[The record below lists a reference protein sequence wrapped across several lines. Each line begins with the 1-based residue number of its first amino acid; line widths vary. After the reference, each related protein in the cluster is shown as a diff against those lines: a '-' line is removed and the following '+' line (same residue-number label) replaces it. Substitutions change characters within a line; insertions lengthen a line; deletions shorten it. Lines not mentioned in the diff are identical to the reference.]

1 MLTTSRLR
9 KSRTLRLLT
18 WAVMTHVAFL
28 SGPMAWALPS
38 GANVQ
43 SGDIRMITV
52 RNTMLIKQDSGS
64 AIINWSGFDIAGN
77 ETVRFLQP
85 GPGSAVLNRIGGGQT
100 EIAGRLLAN
109 GQVYLINPNGILFTS
124 SAKIDVGGLVASG
137 LNMTD
142 SDFMSR
148 RLHFEGGGGSVINE
162 GNISAGRVTLVGGVV
177 ENHGHIGAGSVTLA
191 AGSQSVLIDRAGD
204 GQISITVDGVGEPTA
219 LPVETNVT
227 YDADGR
233 PIKDTAPVDP
243 GREVSAELD
252 AYTWV
257 SPVTTNGLVYNW
269 GTITSPGE
277 LGGRISLQ
285 GVRVAQYG
293 EIRADATTAIGD
305 GGTINIKANDLIL
318 FSPES
323 ITTANALERG
333 NGGTINIIANG
344 TLSIPEGA
352 VLEQKGGSKS
362 GDGGFLETSG
372 HGGVVLGV
380 KPSAKAPNGKDG
392 TWVIDPPNFYI
403 DNGGDR
409 KECDFWFFGC
419 EYPWE
424 VVGSGSLKAAIPNGG
439 TGYLDIDDVNDF
451 LNDYGAVQVRT
462 FQVGGGGAGDI
473 VVSDGVYVDGVGE
486 PRIFALWSHGSIFL
500 NAPIYDSSGS
510 DDRINV
516 ILQSQYGQVQ
526 VNAGIETSGG
536 YVFINSGG
544 GASDGHAFINGA
556 INTGGGNVYVISTNA
571 AVVVEAGGSINAG
584 GGEVLLASTKDGVWV
599 EGAVAG
605 NHVTVSGKL
614 ISMAAGGDIT
624 SSGDAI
630 LASKTYIDMANGST
644 VVSSSGDVALKAPSW
659 ADVTGLRA
667 NNGLVVVAS
676 SSISDAGDSA
686 RDVAGNRALL
696 VATNGTV
703 GWYDNLIDTDVDILG
718 GVAKGGFFGVSEANG
733 LTIDTVGGATLSA
746 VLPDGSNLASDKFTN
761 IVVGAYTNGIISQ
774 GVGDVVIHVENGNLT
789 VNDLVAQGG
798 NGNVTLEATGA
809 GGDVTIN
816 YAVGAKNGNVKV
828 TANDT
833 VVQNSYIAAT
843 NSGNVLVEA
852 VNGNIQMIGP
862 DAVGFAQNGNI
873 RYRAGGN
880 IDSGLLV
887 TKQGSLS
894 VSAGGSLN
902 QNSNLYAIK
911 NGTIDVDVGGNIVMK
926 SNTLTFADGNVR
938 YHSGG
943 NTRLA
948 MIAVTN
954 ASAGIT
960 IDANGSIL
968 DNNIGGVNIVA
979 PKVTLRAGNSIGTLG
994 AGIDDPIEMGVS
1006 RLAAQAGAGGMNIVN
1021 GGDLQVT
1028 SVTIGDIKRV
1038 GSSGSTS
1045 LTGGSTLNGLTTTGG
1060 GSIVLADRGRVNVA
1074 SPITASGNG
1083 DIFIA
1088 TQNGALGTTG
1098 VVITSAPLNISNVI
1112 SSASGDI
1119 TLVATGGELKQS
1131 AAGDIQTVG
1140 GSIVVLALSN
1150 RIFMADGAETRS
1162 FGGGIVYLAK
1172 SNILVGSINSGTGT
1186 ASAVSL
1192 TGDILDNGDLQR
1204 DFVGG
1209 LAQLIAPQGSVGT
1222 SFNRIDTSVDRLSG
1236 FSGDGGFYISEA
1248 NNVTIDNVGPNIV
1261 RFVNNDG
1268 TISLTNIPA
1277 INGIAASNG
1286 PVLVQ
1291 SEAGSIT
1298 VNAPVVALGPGSQ
1311 NVELDAN
1318 GGASDLNINAIVAT
1332 AMGNILLTAGHN
1344 ITQSTNIYA
1353 LTNGYV
1359 VAEAEGGSIIMT
1371 TGALTFASSGNIRY
1385 HAAQNA
1391 TIGSLITTTGSVT
1404 VLAGQNVTVLSNVF
1418 ALTGGTLDLEA
1429 QGGSLTMSSNMM
1441 GIAGGNIRA
1450 KGNQNVTIG
1459 SLISTSA
1466 NVSVIATFGSI
1477 LDGGSAN
1484 PEIVAA
1490 SAQLSALRGGVG
1502 QFGSTTNA
1510 LEVAVG
1516 TIAARG
1522 GPGGINV
1529 LNGGNVTV
1537 GTVAAIPVQR
1547 VNSNGTTSTIGG
1559 STMSG
1564 LITSNGGSIVFA
1576 ARGTLEIDQMVQA
1589 NGTGNVLLASQTGLL
1604 GSNNIS
1610 VATFTIKTN
1619 VSSTLGNITVA
1630 SLGGDIEQWAT
1641 GDITTTNGHIVIAA
1655 PSNEVHMANGARAVA
1670 QGGNILVA
1678 AATNAVIGNLNAG
1691 TGMVSIISKG
1701 GNILDGGD
1709 FDTEVIAAGLQVI
1722 APSGTVGSVANR
1734 FETDVDRLEG
1744 VAGGGGIFISE
1755 DDDLIIGGVGAVPVN
1770 IVGIGSKISTTNI
1783 SALGVLA
1790 VTNLGDIVV
1799 ETVQGSIDIQ
1809 AVVGNLSQ
1817 GNTRIYAGGGGSDL
1831 AINNTVVS
1839 HQGAITLIAEDNI
1852 LQTTSIVAQTTG
1864 TIDVEARGGRIV
1876 MTNDALTAAETSNIF
1891 YKAYGDVLLGSLIS
1905 TQGDVAVVSTL
1916 GSILDGGG
1924 SLPEILALR
1933 ASLMATNGGIG
1944 TLGAGTDDAIETGV
1958 GTLAARAGLNGV
1970 NIANGGDMII
1980 GAVPTVIVQRV
1991 LSDATLVDQAAA
2003 PQNGVSTID
2012 AGTIIVANL
2021 GKLTVDEQVS
2031 ANGDGDVLLVTK
2043 SGPIGTNIVITNATI
2058 TLNTNVMSG
2067 SGIISVIA
2075 EHDVIQNADG
2085 DISTLGGDIG
2095 VLAKGGDIR
2104 MADGAFANSGGG
2116 NILYFA
2122 TTNLLL
2128 GGLNAGTGSVVAA
2141 ATGGSIYDSGDAYT
2155 NVEAHDLQ
2163 LLATIGAVGQ
2173 PSNGIETAVDRIAAF
2188 AGNGGVRVTELD
2200 DVEIGT
2206 IGPIDGR
2213 VVLPDGTLTTTG
2225 TPALVGIIVTNGSIL
2240 FDTVHGSI
2248 VATSIVVNAGDGN
2261 ILLDARGAGSSLVVS
2276 NLVLANNGNISLLAS
2291 NNVFQYGDVLSTGT
2305 GSIDVD
2311 AGEGSIWMSDS
2322 NYTAAG
2328 NGVVRYHAA
2337 SNVTISSLISASNTV
2352 SIIADKGSILD
2363 GGDSRLDVI
2372 GPRLRMEAFVGA
2384 GTEDNPLDTLIGF
2397 ISSRAGT
2404 GGVNVVNEGILVVDE
2419 IPDATIQ
2426 RVLTND
2432 VLWAITDV
2440 AQSDIVTT
2448 NGGGVELTA
2457 KTGGIVVFDGQS
2469 PDDNVGI
2476 HTDGAGE
2483 ICLHA
2488 LGSNNYVIIDADL
2501 TSVAGDISAVATGDI
2516 IINTNV
2522 DFISTGKRGSIA
2534 LWADSD
2540 NDGEGDYLQLGGNVK
2555 TRNGDIFVAGV
2566 NIYLLKR
2573 SKITSLTGDISLKA
2587 DKKIQLS
2594 RTSKVTTQYGRLVM
2608 DAGKIKIDTTV
2619 KGGTVAVRARTGS
2632 ISGKGTVI
2640 GTQAVSLDARTDI
2653 GSAKDP
2659 FNVDAGTLAAITKSG
2674 DIYLIEEN
2682 SARAGDV
2689 AAIFFPNRVIPE
2701 CASNIPTATSRDVSG
2716 VESAGFLQLTVNG
2729 NFGGN
2734 RVVAGGDAVV
2744 DVGGSV
2750 NELDLLQAGGNIDL
2764 TVGDNYSGKE
2774 IIAGGDLTAEIGK
2787 RFEFDLIEADN
2798 VLVNAGDIYM
2808 SRVIAGGDAEFNST
2822 GTIFDDGSYIR
2833 ARDVILTA
2841 RGDIGPNKP
2850 IQLDVNKIDVIKA
2863 GGDATFVQQRP
2874 GDTPVNRLEA
2884 GGRLSG
2890 SFPNGG
2896 IIDRNGGD
2904 RNVIAGSAYLNAQH
2918 MGTLTDPL
2926 EVAIGPGNLEV
2937 NGGGIS
2943 GADTPEDYIFVH
2955 MNGTIGKDNDRKID
2969 YVGDLEIPG
2978 FIIFNGQIL
2987 GGKDYLL
2994 RRFARAYAFLTD
3006 APVIARPEGY
3016 LDDPWFISMDT
3027 PTTESWEIFLHF
3039 IQRDQA
3045 EISAGAKI
3053 LPPGAPVRIRVGES
3067 SRPFSVRGASAS
3079 AR

>member
-1 MLTTSRLR
+1 MLTTTRLR
-9 KSRTLRLLT
+9 NSRTLRLLT

-43 SGDIRMITV
+43 SGDVRMMTV
-52 RNTMLIKQDSGS
+52 RNTMVIKQDSGS
-64 AIINWSGFDIAGN
+64 AIINWSGFDISGN
-77 ETVRFLQP
+77 ETVRFIQP

-100 EIAGRLLAN
+100 TIAGRLLAN

-124 SAKIDVGGLVASG
+124 SARIDVGSLVASG

-142 SDFMSR
+142 SDFMAR
-148 RLHFEGGGGSVINE
+148 RLSFAGGGGSVINE
-162 GNISAGRVTLVGGVV
+162 GSISAGRVTLVGGIV
-177 ENHGHIGAGSVTLA
+177 ENRGSIGGGSVTLA
-191 AGSQSVLIDRAGD
+191 AGSQSVVIDRAGE
-204 GQISITVDGVGEPTA
+204 GQISITIDGVGEPTP
-219 LPVETNVT
+219 LPVDTNVT
-227 YDADGR
+227 YGADGK
-233 PIKDTAPVDP
+233 PIPNVAPVDP
-243 GREVSAELD
+243 GREVSAEMN

-257 SPVTTNGLVYNW
+257 SPETTNGLVYNW

-277 LGGRISLQ
+277 LNGRVSLQ

-293 EIRADATTAIGD
+293 EIRADSTTAIGD

-333 NGGTINIIANG
+333 DGGTVNIIANG

-352 VLEQKGGSKS
+352 ILEQRGGNKS

-380 KPSAKAPNGKDG
+380 KPTAKAPNGKDG
-392 TWVIDPPNFYI
+392 TWIIDPPNFYI
-403 DNGGDR
+403 DDDGDR
-409 KECDFWFFGC
+409 QDCDFWFFGC

-424 VVGSGSLKAAIPNGG
+424 VSGSGSLKAAIPNGG

-473 VVSDGVYVDGVGE
+473 VVEDGVYVDGVGE
-486 PRIFALWSHGSIFL
+486 PRIFALWAHGNVFV
-500 NAPIYDSSGS
+500 NAPIYDSNGAN
-510 DDRINV
+510 DRINV

-526 VNAGIETSGG
+526 VNSSIETSGG

-544 GASDGHAFINGA
+544 GSANGHAFVDGNINS
-556 INTGGGNVYVISTNA
+556 GGGNVYIISTNA
-571 AVVVEAGGSINAG
+571 GIIVEAGGSISAG

-605 NHVTVSGKL
+605 NHVTISGRF
-614 ISMAAGGDIT
+614 IEMASGGDVT
-624 SSGDAI
+624 SIDDAI
-630 LASKTYIDMANGST
+630 VASKTYVNMANGAS
-644 VVSSSGDVALKAPSW
+644 VVSSLGDVAIKAPQW

-667 NNGLVVVAS
+667 NNGLVVVAA
-676 SSISDAGDSA
+676 SSISDAGDAA

-703 GWYDNLIDTDVDILG
+703 GWYDNLIDTDVGTLG

-733 LTIDTVGGATLSA
+733 LLIDTVGGATLSA

-761 IVVGAYTNGIISQ
+761 IVVGAYTNGILSQ
-774 GVGDVVIHVENGNLT
+774 GVGDVMIHVESGDLV

-798 NGNVTLEATGA
+798 LGNVTLEATGA
-809 GGDVTIN
+809 GGNVSIN
-816 YAVGAKNGNVKV
+816 YAVGTKDGNVKV
-828 TANDT
+828 QANNS
-833 VVQNSYIAAT
+833 VFQNSYIAAT
-843 NSGNVLVEA
+843 NSGSVLVEA
-852 VNGNIQMIGP
+852 VNGNIVMSGP
-862 DAVGFAQNGNI
+862 DAVGFTQSGNI
-873 RYRAGGN
+873 RYRAGNN
-880 IDSGLLV
+880 IDSGLIA
-887 TKQGSLS
+887 TKQGNLS
-894 VSAGGSLN
+894 ISAGGNLN
-902 QNSNLYAIK
+902 QNSNLLALK
-911 NGTIDVDVGGNIVMK
+911 NGTLDVDVGGNIVMK
-926 SNTLTFADGNVR
+926 SNTTSFANGNVR
-938 YHSGG
+938 YRSGG
-943 NTRLA
+943 DMRLA
-948 MIAVTN
+948 LVAVTN
-954 ASAGIT
+954 TSAGVT
-960 IDANGSIL
+960 LVAGGSIL
-968 DNNIGGVNIVA
+968 DNNLGGINLVA
-979 PKVTLRAGNSIGTLG
+979 QQATLQAGNSIGTLG
-994 AGIDDPIEMGVS
+994 AGVDNALEMGVS
-1006 RLAAQAGAGGMNIVN
+1006 RLAAQSGAGGINIVN
-1021 GGDLQVT
+1021 GGNLDIT
-1028 SVTIGDIKRV
+1028 SVAIGNVNRV
-1038 GSSGSTS
+1038 NAGGGTTALGSSS
-1045 LTGGSTLNGLTTTGG
+1045 LSGLTTSGG
-1060 GSIVLADRGRVNVA
+1060 GSIVLADRGRVNVV
-1074 SPITASGNG
+1074 SPISASAGG
-1083 DIFIA
+1083 DILIA
-1088 TQNGALGTTG
+1088 TQTGPLGTNA
-1098 VVITSAPLNISNVI
+1098 VITSAPLNISNTI
-1112 SSASGDI
+1112 TSGSGDI
-1119 TLVATGGELKQS
+1119 TLIVTGGELKQS
-1131 AAGDIQTVG
+1131 AAGDIQTTG
-1140 GSIVVLALSN
+1140 GSIVALALSN
-1150 RIFMADGAETRS
+1150 RINMVNGAETRS
-1162 FGGGIVYLAK
+1162 GGGGIVYLAK

-1192 TGDILDNGDLQR
+1192 TGSILDNGDAQR

-1209 LAQLIAPQGSVGT
+1209 LVQLLAPAGTVGT
-1222 SFNRIDTSVDRLSG
+1222 SLNWIDTSVDRVAG
-1236 FSGDGGFYISEA
+1236 FSGNGGFYLSDA
-1248 NNVTIDNVGPNIV
+1248 NNVIIDRVGPNTV
-1261 RFVNNDG
+1261 RVVNIDG

-1286 PVLVQ
+1286 PIYVT
-1291 SEAGSIT
+1291 SESGSVT
-1298 VNAPVVALGPGSQ
+1298 VEAPVATLGPGSQ
-1311 NVELDAN
+1311 DIVLDAN
-1318 GGASDLNINAIVAT
+1318 GGTSDININDVLFAS
-1332 AMGNILLTAGHN
+1332 MGNVLLTAGRN
-1344 ITQSTNIYA
+1344 ITQTTNIIV
-1353 LTNGYV
+1353 LTNGWV
-1359 VAEAEGGSIIMT
+1359 VAEAEGGSIVMT
-1371 TGALTFASSGNIRY
+1371 TGAVTFAANGNIRY

-1391 TIGSLITTTGSVT
+1391 TIGSLVTTTGNVT
-1404 VLAGQNVTVLSNVF
+1404 ILAGQNVTVLSNVV
-1418 ALTGGTLDLEA
+1418 ALTGGTIDMEA
-1429 QGGSLTMSSNMM
+1429 QSGALTMSSNMM
-1441 GIAGGNIRA
+1441 GVAGGNIRA
-1450 KGNQNVTIG
+1450 KGNQNVTLG

-1466 NVSVIATFGSI
+1466 NVSVISTLGSI

-1484 PEIVAA
+1484 PEIIAA
-1490 SAQLSALRGGVG
+1490 AAQLSALRGGVG
-1502 QFGSTTNA
+1502 QFGSATNA

-1529 LNGGNVTV
+1529 LNGGNVRV
-1537 GTVAAIPVQR
+1537 GTVPAIVVQR
-1547 VNSNGTTSTIGG
+1547 VNSNGTSSTIGG
-1559 STMSG
+1559 TVMSG

-1576 ARGTLEIDQMVQA
+1576 ARGTVEIDQMVQA
-1589 NGTGNVLLASQTGLL
+1589 NGTGNVLLASQTGAL

-1610 VATFTIKTN
+1610 VATFTVKTN
-1619 VSSTLGNITVA
+1619 VSSSSGSITVA

-1670 QGGNILVA
+1670 QGGNVLVA
-1678 AATNAVIGNLNAG
+1678 AATNVVIGNLTAG

-1701 GNILDGGD
+1701 GDIVDGGD
-1709 FDTEVIAAGLQVI
+1709 FDTEVIAAGLHLI
-1722 APSGTVGSVANR
+1722 APSGSVGSVANR

-1744 VAGGGGIFISE
+1744 IAGGGGIFISE
-1755 DDDLIIGGVGAVPVN
+1755 DDDLIIGGVGAVPVK
-1770 IVGIGSKISTTNI
+1770 IVGINSFTSSTNI
-1783 SALGVLA
+1783 TGLGLLA

-1809 AVVGNLSQ
+1809 AVVGNLSE
-1817 GNTRIYAGGGGSDL
+1817 GNIRIYAGGGGSDL

-1839 HQGAITLIAEDNI
+1839 HQGAITLIAEDSI

-1891 YKAYGDVLLGSLIS
+1891 YKAYGDILLGSLIS

-1916 GSILDGGG
+1916 GNILDGGG
-1924 SLPEILALR
+1924 SLPEVLALR
-1933 ASLMATNGGIG
+1933 ASMLATNGGIG

-1958 GTLAARAGLNGV
+1958 GTLAVKAGLNGV

-1980 GAVPTVIVQRV
+1980 GAVPTVVVHRV
-1991 LSDATLVDQAAA
+1991 LSDATLVDQVAG
-2003 PQNGVSTID
+2003 PQNGASTID
-2012 AGTIIVANL
+2012 QGTIIVANL
-2021 GKLTVDEQVS
+2021 GKLTVDEKV
-2031 ANGDGDVLLVTK
+2031 AADGDGDVLLVTK

-2067 SGIISVIA
+2067 SGIVSVIA

-2104 MADGAFANSGGG
+2104 MADGSFANSGGG

-2122 TTNLLL
+2122 TTNLLI
-2128 GGLNAGTGSVVAA
+2128 GGLNAGTGAVVAA
-2141 ATGGSIYDSGDAYT
+2141 ATGGSIYDAGDTYT

-2188 AGNGGVRVTELD
+2188 AGNGGVRVTEAD

-2206 IGPIDGR
+2206 IGPIEGR
-2213 VVLPDGTLTTTG
+2213 VVLPDGTLTVTG

-2240 FDTVHGSI
+2240 FDTVNGSI

-2352 SIIADKGSILD
+2352 SIIADRGSILD

-2372 GPRLRMEAFVGA
+2372 GPRLRMEAYIGA
-2384 GTEDNPLDTLIGF
+2384 GTDENPLDTLIGF

-2419 IPDATIQ
+2419 IADATIQ

-2432 VLWAITDV
+2432 TLWAITDV

-2488 LGSNNYVIIDADL
+2488 LGSNNYIILDADL

-2522 DFISTGKRGSIA
+2522 DFISTGKGGSIA

-2540 NDGEGDYLQLGGNVK
+2540 DDGEGDYLQLGGNVK
-2555 TRNGDIFVAGV
+2555 TRSGNIYVAGV
-2566 NIYLLKR
+2566 NIRLLKR
-2573 SKITSLTGDISLKA
+2573 SKITSTFGDISLKA
-2587 DKKIQLS
+2587 DKQIQIS
-2594 RTSKVTTQYGRLVM
+2594 RTAKVTTQYGALVM
-2608 DAGKIKIDTTV
+2608 DAGKLKIDSTI
-2619 KGGTVAVRARTGS
+2619 KGGTVALRARTGS
-2632 ISGKGTVI
+2632 ITGKGTVI
-2640 GTQAVSLDARTDI
+2640 GTQAVSLDAKTDI
-2653 GSAKDP
+2653 GSEKDP
-2659 FNVDAGTLAAITKSG
+2659 FNVDAGTLAAITKKG
-2674 DIYLIEEN
+2674 DIFLIEEN

-2689 AAIFFPNRVIPE
+2689 AGIFFARRAIPE

-2729 NFGGN
+2729 DFGGN

-2744 DVGGSV
+2744 AVGGSV

-2764 TVGDNYSGKE
+2764 TVGDDYSGKE
-2774 IIAGGDLTAEIGK
+2774 ILAGGDLTADIGGT
-2787 RFEFDLIEADN
+2787 FEFDLIEADN
-2798 VLVNAGDIYM
+2798 VLVDAGDIYM
-2808 SRVIAGGDAEFNST
+2808 SRVIAGGEAEFNST
-2822 GTIFDDGSYIR
+2822 GTIFDDESYIR

-2841 RGDIGPNKP
+2841 REDIGPNRP
-2850 IQLDVNKIDVIKA
+2850 IQLDVNQIDIIEA
-2863 GGDATFVQQRP
+2863 GGNATFVQQRP
-2874 GDTPVNRLEA
+2874 GDTLVNRLEA

-2904 RNVIAGSAYLNAQH
+2904 RNIIAGSAYLDAEH

-2926 EVAIGPGNLEV
+2926 EVAIGPGNLQV
-2937 NGGGIS
+2937 NGGGLS
-2943 GADTPEDYIFVH
+2943 GADTPEDYLFVH
-2955 MNGTIGKDNDRKID
+2955 MNGTIGKANDRKID

-2994 RRFARAYAFLTD
+2994 RRFARGYAFLTD

-3016 LDDPWFISMDT
+3016 LDAPWFITMDS
-3027 PTTESWEIFLHF
+3027 PTTESWEIFLHY

-3045 EISAGAKI
+3045 EISAGAKM
-3053 LPPGAPVRIRVGES
+3053 LPAGAPLRIRIGES
-3067 SRPFSVRGASAS
+3067 SRPFSVRRASAS
-3079 AR
+3079 TR